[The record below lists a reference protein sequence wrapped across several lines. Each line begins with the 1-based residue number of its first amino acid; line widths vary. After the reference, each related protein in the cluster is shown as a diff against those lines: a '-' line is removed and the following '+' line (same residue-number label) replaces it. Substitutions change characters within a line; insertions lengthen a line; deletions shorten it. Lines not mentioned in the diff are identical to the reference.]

1 MALGLDPRRLAGLL
15 RAPYAP
21 VEGRL
26 AGVAY
31 EARVAIPD
39 YGARIERHY
48 GRNPAAL
55 DINFGFRHVGVT
67 LAFEAPVE
75 LAVHDQARRLN
86 AGLRALIA
94 RFGPVVLRNAHLPER
109 ERANGQRNLFQSLSF
124 QVDRG
129 LTQEDCSSLF
139 WRDPFDPFDPV
150 QQAPRSSSTL
160 VLANA
165 AAYLQALKEGQGAHD
180 FKMLYRLFEAADL
193 GPLMGQ
199 VLLDLGWRAPAGT
212 GEIAL
217 LDNRTVLHSSYYP
230 RPEQKSYPIGVRY
243 LF

>member
-1 MALGLDPRRLAGLL
+1 MTLGLDPRRLAGLL

-21 VEGRL
+21 VVGRL

-31 EARVAIPD
+31 EARIAIPD
-39 YGARIERHY
+39 YGERIERHY
-48 GRNPAAL
+48 GRNPADLGVA
-55 DINFGFRHVGVT
+55 FGFRHFGVT
-67 LAFEAPVE
+67 LAFEAPIE
-75 LAVHDQARRLN
+75 LAVHDESRRLD
-86 AGLRALIA
+86 AGLRALVA

-124 QVDRG
+124 HVDRG
-129 LTQEDCSSLF
+129 PTQDDRISLF
-139 WRDPFDPFDPV
+139 WRDPFDPV

-165 AAYLQALKEGQGAHD
+165 VAYLQALKEGQGAHD
-180 FKMLYRLFEAADL
+180 FKMLYRLFEAEEM

-199 VLLDLGWRAPAGT
+199 VLIELGWRAPAGT

-217 LDNRTVLHSSYYP
+217 LDNRKVLHASYYP
-230 RPEQKSYPIGVRY
+230 RPKKKGYPIAVRY
-243 LF
+243 LY

>member
-1 MALGLDPRRLAGLL
+1 MALGLDPRHLAGLL
-15 RAPYAP
+15 RAPEAP
-21 VEGRL
+21 LEGRL

-31 EARVAIPD
+31 QARVAIPD
-39 YGARIERHY
+39 YAARIERHY
-48 GRNPAAL
+48 GRDPAGLGVA
-55 DINFGFRHVGVT
+55 FGFRHFGLT

-75 LAVHDQARRLN
+75 LAVHDEARRLDP
-86 AGLRALIA
+86 GLRALVA

-109 ERANGQRNLFQSLSF
+109 ERANGQRNVFQSLSF
-124 QVDRG
+124 HVDRG
-129 LTQEDCSSLF
+129 LTQGDCISLF
-139 WRDPFDPFDPV
+139 WRDPFDPV

-180 FKMLYRLFEAADL
+180 FKMLYRLFEAEDL

-199 VLLDLGWRAPAGT
+199 VLVELGWRAPVGT

-217 LDNRTVLHSSYYP
+217 LDNRTVLHASYYP
-230 RPEQKSYPIGVRY
+230 RPHQKGYPIAVRY